1 MVHLDASLRQAEA
14 NRSEEQQESLRL
26 ANTQQLTIQSVH
38 EQLERLHQQLLS
50 CMYEADGA
58 CEHHYQAQKQAHD
71 CLCEGELEAKML
83 RERCD
88 MLRHSLAQVEVQLAI
103 KTNQTQAVPV
113 QAHQAWKQQERKLQ
127 HSVARVV
134 HLEAQLVQLAH
145 RPSLLRETPTSKAS
159 GVRTKR
165 TQAYSK
171 SGQYESGLKRHQL
184 ADCEQFLCH
193 LASLTSAHKVETERI
208 DSLVGERSTKSTSE
222 RSTKCT
228 SAVGNG
234 ADVRAGHQ
242 CHNGTS
248 NTLHFIGRGN
258 TSHIAEHTKNMSLL
272 SQERKHHEDTP
283 SRITSSIYSTP
294 TNHELS
300 CFHSSPNPERSRE
313 CEGGA
318 EELQQACS
326 TCYTRDGC
334 GESGGK
340 TLEEETMAKRE
351 EDARFLI
358 LASGTNQR
366 IGYNASL
373 PPSPLKVLKERM
385 RQKASR
391 RDEEGQHTQVEP
403 EDAQAAERW
412 RAREKRR
419 ASREAIFERLR
430 VLDSSSRHLDSMP

>member
-1 MVHLDASLRQAEA
+1 
-14 NRSEEQQESLRL
+14 
-26 ANTQQLTIQSVH
+26 
-38 EQLERLHQQLLS
+38 
-50 CMYEADGA
+50 
-58 CEHHYQAQKQAHD
+58 
-71 CLCEGELEAKML
+71 
-83 RERCD
+83 
-88 MLRHSLAQVEVQLAI
+88 
-103 KTNQTQAVPV
+103 
-113 QAHQAWKQQERKLQ
+113 
-127 HSVARVV
+127 VV

-145 RPSLLRETPTSKAS
+145 RPSLLRETPTPKAS

-171 SGQYESGLKRHQL
+171 SGQNERGLQKHQL

-193 LASLTSAHKVETERI
+193 PASLTCAHKVEKERI
-208 DSLVGERSTKSTSE
+208 DRLVGERSTK
-222 RSTKCT
+222 RT

-234 ADVRAGHQ
+234 ADARAGNQ

-258 TSHIAEHTKNMSLL
+258 TWHIAEHTKNISLLSLLSRNTSLL
-272 SQERKHHEDTP
+272 SQDREHDQDTP
-283 SRITSSIYSTP
+283 SRITSSICSTP

-300 CFHSSPNPERSRE
+300 CFHSSPNPEGSRE
-313 CEGGA
+313 WEQEA
-318 EELQQACS
+318 EESQQACS

-340 TLEEETMAKRE
+340 ALAEETIAKRE

-358 LASGTNQR
+358 LASGTNER
-366 IGYNASL
+366 IGYMASL

-385 RQKASR
+385 RQKAST

-430 VLDSSSRHLDSMP
+430 VLDCSSRHLDSCPHWMRLDTMP